1 MFKSTFAK
9 YLTAFVVILLIS
21 FVILSSIV
29 TTTVREYVTS
39 AKEVSVVNA
48 ATVLAE
54 EMEHVPTD
62 DFEGYILN
70 QYNQDIPGILKTVG
84 IISKYEEIKVMLTDE
99 EGKVLLTTMFTNV
112 VDGYEKPLIWAENSS
127 RDLGKFDFDVFDR
140 KSDGAG
146 EYFLYQ
152 GVIETLGNGE
162 YQICARKITHGEK
175 IIGYSV
181 SLISLE
187 KEDVMLSVVRKTI
200 INSSFWVMLAAVMGL
215 YLITERVINPLKNI
229 SKATKKFAKGDFS
242 TRVTIYGR
250 DEIAELGESFNQ
262 MAESLDNLEKMR
274 NSFLANVSHDLRTP
288 MTTISGFIDGI
299 TSGAIPPEKHNYYL
313 GIISDE
319 VHRLSR
325 LVSDLLDVSRLESGE
340 RKFTF
345 VNFDIAEMARIILI
359 SFEQKIG
366 DKNLDVIFE
375 SEEDAMYVVADK
387 DAIHQVMYN
396 LMHNAIKFS
405 KDGGR
410 FAISI
415 SRASNKSVR
424 ISVYNE
430 GEGISKE
437 ELPLIFDKF
446 YKTDKSRGL
455 DKSGVGL
462 GLYICQTIIKAHE
475 GEIRAESPGESGAEF
490 WFSLKEGTPQ
500 LKERG
505 RDA

>member
-9 YLTAFVVILLIS
+9 YLTAFVIILLIS
-21 FVILSSIV
+21 FIILSSII
-29 TTTVREYVTS
+29 TTTVRKYVTDT
-39 AKEVSVVNA
+39 KEGSVVNA
-48 ATVLAE
+48 ASILAE
-54 EMEHVPTD
+54 ELELVSGD
-62 DFEGYILN
+62 DFRGYI
-70 QYNQDIPGILKTVG
+70 YNEYKQDMPGILKTVG
-84 IISKYEEIKVMLTDE
+84 IISEYEEIKVMLTDE
-99 EGKVLLTTMFTNV
+99 KGEVLLTTLFTKSE
-112 VDGYEKPLIWAENSS
+112 DGHEKPLIWAETDKN
-127 RDLGKFDFDVFDR
+127 LGKFDFKAFEP
-140 KSDGAG
+140 KTNTHG
-146 EYFLYQ
+146 EYLLYV
-152 GVIETLGNGE
+152 GSIESLGNGK
-162 YQICARKITHGEK
+162 YQVCSKQIRHGEK
-175 IIGYSV
+175 VLGYAV

-187 KEDVMLSVVRKTI
+187 KEDAMVSAARKTI
-200 INSSFWVMLAAVMGL
+200 INSSFWVMLAAVVAV
-215 YLITERVINPLKNI
+215 YLITERIVNPLKSI

-242 TRVTIYGR
+242 ARVAICGH

-288 MTTISGFIDGI
+288 MTTIAGFIDGI

-340 RKFTF
+340 RKFNFT
-345 VNFDIAEMARIILI
+345 NFDIAEMARIILI
-359 SFEQKIG
+359 SFEQKIS
-366 DKNLDVIFE
+366 DKRLDVIFE
-375 SEEDAMYVVADK
+375 SDEDSMFVTADK

-405 KDGGR
+405 EHGGKL
-410 FAISI
+410 AIYI
-415 SRASNKSVR
+415 SRGENKRIR

-430 GEGISKE
+430 GQGISKK

-462 GLYICQTIIKAHE
+462 GLYICQTIVKSH
-475 GEIRAESPGESGAEF
+475 GEEIHAESPNESGAEF
-490 WFSLKEGTPQ
+490 WFMLKEGTPQ
-500 LKERG
+500 SKDRS
-505 RDA
+505 RDV

>member
-9 YLTAFVVILLIS
+9 YLTAFVIILLIS
-21 FVILSSIV
+21 FIILSSII
-29 TTTVREYVTS
+29 TTTISRYATDT
-39 AKEVSVVNA
+39 KEETVVNA
-48 ATVLAE
+48 ASILAE
-54 EMEHVPTD
+54 EMELIEGD
-62 DFEGYILN
+62 DLKGYILI
-70 QYNQDIPGILKTVG
+70 QYELDMPDILKTVA
-84 IISKYEEIKVMLTDE
+84 IISEYEEMKVMLTDE
-99 EGKVLLTTMFTNV
+99 NGAVLLTTLFTKNEN
-112 VDGYEKPLIWAENSS
+112 GYEKPLVFGKTDKN
-127 RDLGKFDFDVFDR
+127 LGQFNFDVFEK
-140 KSDGAG
+140 KSDDGG
-146 EYFLYQ
+146 EYLLYQ
-152 GVIETLGNGE
+152 GNIETLDNGK
-162 YQICARKITHGEK
+162 YQVCARRIQHGEK
-175 IIGYSV
+175 TLGYAV
-181 SLISLE
+181 SLISLG
-187 KEDVMLSVVRKTI
+187 KEDAMVSAIRKTV
-200 INSSFWVMLAAVMGL
+200 INSSFWVMLAAVVAL

-229 SKATKKFAKGDFS
+229 TKATKKFAKGDFS
-242 TRVTIYGR
+242 TRVTIYGH

-340 RKFTF
+340 RKFSF

-359 SFEQKIG
+359 SFEQKIS
-366 DKNLDVIFE
+366 DKRLDILFE
-375 SEEDAMYVVADK
+375 SEEDSIFVMADK

-405 KDGGR
+405 KDGGKL
-410 FAISI
+410 AISI
-415 SRASNKSVR
+415 KRHVGKKVR

-430 GEGISKE
+430 GQGISKD

-462 GLYICQTIIKAHE
+462 GLYICQTIIKSHGE
-475 GEIRAESPGESGAEF
+475 EIRAESSSDSSAEF
-490 WFSLKEGTPQ
+490 WFLLKEGASAA
-500 LKERG
+500 KERG
-505 RDA
+505 REV

>member
-9 YLTAFVVILLIS
+9 YLTAFAIILLLS
-21 FVILSSIV
+21 FIILSSII

-39 AKEVSVVNA
+39 AKEDSVVNA

-54 EMEHVPTD
+54 EMRHVPTD
-62 DFEGYILN
+62 DLRGYILN

-84 IISKYEEIKVMLTDE
+84 IISKYEEIKLMLTDE
-99 EGKVLLTTMFTNV
+99 SGEVLLTTLFMKNES
-112 VDGYEKPLIWAENSS
+112 GYEKPLIWAENSDK
-127 RDLGKFDFDVFDR
+127 DLGKFNFEVFESKED
-140 KSDGAG
+140 SSG
-146 EYFLYQ
+146 EYFLFQ
-152 GVIETLGNGE
+152 GSIDSLGNEE
-162 YQICARKITHGEK
+162 YQISARRITHGEK
-175 IIGYSV
+175 TIGYAV

-187 KEDVMLSVVRKTI
+187 KEDAMLLGVRKTI
-200 INSSFWVMLAAVMGL
+200 VNSSFWVMLSAVVAL
-215 YLITERVINPLKNI
+215 YLITERMINPLKNI
-229 SKATKKFAKGDFS
+229 SKATKRFAKGDFS
-242 TRVTIYGR
+242 TRVAISGR

-325 LVSDLLDVSRLESGE
+325 LVSDLLDISRLESGE
-340 RKFTF
+340 RKFTL

-359 SFEQKIG
+359 SFEQKIS
-366 DKNLDVIFE
+366 DKSLDVIFE
-375 SEEDAMYVVADK
+375 SEEDAMFVLADK

-396 LMHNAIKFS
+396 LMHNAVKFAR
-405 KDGGR
+405 DGGK

-415 SRASNKSVR
+415 NRASNKSVR
-424 ISVYNE
+424 ISIYNE

-437 ELPLIFDKF
+437 ELPLVFDKF

-462 GLYICQTIIKAHE
+462 GLYICQTIIKAHD
-475 GEIRAESPGESGAEF
+475 GEIRAESPGGNGAEF
-490 WFSLKEGTPQ
+490 WFSLKEGTYVP
-500 LKERG
+500 KERG
-505 RDA
+505 RDV